1 MNRDLPGGL
10 APTSLCIDYRIPD
23 SSVNPHNANIFRPA
37 RKPSPGPHLIVM
49 KQHTLKESTGTTG
62 LALHSGQRVRVA
74 MHPAPVDH
82 GIVFVRTDVRH
93 HPRVALG
100 QARVCDTLLCTGIEH
115 HGVRVRTI
123 EHLLAALQGV
133 GLDNLLIEVDAEE
146 LPILDGS
153 AAPWI
158 HLIMDAGLEEQ
169 DRFRKALQAMR
180 YCRVNQGQSWI
191 EVEPGET
198 FRRTVEID
206 FDHPAIDRT
215 PLIATNS
222 GDMSEFLHHT
232 ARARTFGFL
241 HQVEDM
247 HSRGLAQGGSL
258 DNAMVLDAHRL
269 INEDGMR
276 MDDEFAQHKL
286 LDLMG
291 DLMILGAPLL
301 GCVRAY
307 RPGHAVQAAFTQ
319 RLLKTPGI
327 VRRVRITD
335 HGVVPELST
344 AGRPALLL
352 DQQPMQC

>member
-1 MNRDLPGGL
+1 
-10 APTSLCIDYRIPD
+10 
-23 SSVNPHNANIFRPA
+23 
-37 RKPSPGPHLIVM
+37 M
-49 KQHTLKESTGTTG
+49 KQHTLQNSTSTVG
-62 LALHSGQRVRVA
+62 LGLHSGQRVRVSL
-74 MHPAPVDH
+74 HPAPIDH
-82 GIVFVRTDVRH
+82 GIVFVRSDLARGPH
-93 HPRVALG
+93 VALG
-100 QARVCDTLLCTGIEH
+100 EARVCDTLLCTGIEQ

-133 GLDNLLIEVDAEE
+133 GLDNVLIEVDAEE

-158 HLIMDAGLEEQ
+158 HLVMDAGLQEQ
-169 DRFRKALQAMR
+169 DAFRKALQVMR
-180 YCRVNQGQSWI
+180 PCRIELGQSWI
-191 EVEPGET
+191 SVHPENS

-215 PLIATNS
+215 PLTATSS
-222 GDMSEFLHHT
+222 GSVHEFIEQT

-247 HSRGLAQGGSL
+247 HAKGLAQGGSL

-276 MDDEFAQHKL
+276 MTDEFAQHKL

-301 GCVRAY
+301 GRVQAY
-307 RPGHAVQAAFTQ
+307 RPGHAVQAKFTHH
-319 RLLKTPGI
+319 LLQNPGI
-327 VRRVRITD
+327 VRSVRMTNR
-335 HGVVPELST
+335 GVVAE
-344 AGRPALLL
+344 PARQKTSGWLL
-352 DQQPMQC
+352 DQRPVRC